1 MRIVIAGG
9 SRFATEMVKHLL
21 QRGLNKITLVIE
33 DKEEAVKASTEL
45 SKIIVINANPSKPE
59 VLNELELEKCDVF
72 ISATKEDEANILAA
86 LYARE
91 HNVARIYV
99 KTTKEDTKMILNK
112 LGMKSIDIY
121 ETASNNAALD
131 IAEPL
136 ISELVGLG
144 VGILDIRQKSVS
156 KYPKIIGK
164 KLGDV
169 KDKFFNIIAVYQDN
183 KFWLSPEVV
192 IKNDANIIVIEETE
206 KIKKKMFAEL
216 D

>member
-9 SRFATEMVKHLL
+9 SRFAIEIVKHLL

-33 DKEEAVKASTEL
+33 EKEEAVRASTEF
-45 SKIIVINANPSKPE
+45 SEITVINANPSKPE
-59 VLNELELEKCDVF
+59 VLNELGLEKCDVF
-72 ISATKEDEANILAA
+72 VSATKEDEANILAA
-86 LYARE
+86 LYAKE
-91 HNVARIYV
+91 HNIPRVYV
-99 KTTKEDTKMILNK
+99 KTTKEDTKMVLNK

-156 KYPKIIGK
+156 RYPKVIGK
-164 KLGDV
+164 RLEEV
-169 KDKFFNIIAVYQDN
+169 KDKFFNIIAVYQNN
-183 KFWLSPEVV
+183 KFWLSPETV
-192 IKNDANIIVIEETE
+192 IKDDANLIVIEEAE
-206 KIKKKMFAEL
+206 KIKKKKGSG

>member
-1 MRIVIAGG
+1 MMRIVIAGG
-9 SRFATEMVKHLL
+9 SRFAVEIVKHLL

-33 DKEEAVKASTEL
+33 EKEGALRASTEF
-45 SKIIVINANPSKPE
+45 SEIMVINANPSKPE
-59 VLNELELEKCDVF
+59 VLNELGLEKCDVF
-72 ISATKEDEANILAA
+72 VSATKDDEANILAA
-86 LYARE
+86 LYAKE
-91 HNVARIYV
+91 HNIPRIYV

-156 KYPKIIGK
+156 NYPKVIGK
-164 KLGDV
+164 RLEEV
-169 KDKFFNIIAVYQDN
+169 KDKFFNIIAVYQN
-183 KFWLSPEVV
+183 NRFWLSPET
-192 IKNDANIIVIEETE
+192 IIRDDANLIMIEEAE
-206 KIKKKMFAEL
+206 KIKKKK